1 MLLDESANVIL
12 LEESYENLFA
22 ENINRN
28 LPEYL
33 TLYTDFLDGG
43 SADWTFDF
51 WIYYVTRLG
60 TKVSRTTIHVIY
72 FFGLAGIFL
81 ILFKFIPSTPF
92 MYLNTFLTLMW
103 SVSVYAGLKLI
114 NMITDWQP
122 LIIHFPIALIST
134 SVAFECLHFILKEMI
149 FALVGG
155 QCFWLILVW
164 AVASGI
170 IDDSLIGHFARLAFL
185 ANHGAMQI
193 LTLHFLVLS
202 FMLQI

>member
-1 MLLDESANVIL
+1 MTPKTLHNLTMMPFFIIGLSAFFAGFGWILSPEPWLLDESANVIL

-33 TLYTDFLDGG
+33 TLLYRFFGWWVSLIGLSTSGYT
-43 SADWTFDF
+43 
-51 WIYYVTRLG
+51 YVTRLG

-103 SVSVYAGLKLI
+103 SVSVYAGLKL
-114 NMITDWQP
+114 DKYD
-122 LIIHFPIALIST
+122 H
-134 SVAFECLHFILKEMI
+134 
-149 FALVGG
+149 
-155 QCFWLILVW
+155 
-164 AVASGI
+164 
-170 IDDSLIGHFARLAFL
+170 
-185 ANHGAMQI
+185 
-193 LTLHFLVLS
+193 
-202 FMLQI
+202 

>member
-1 MLLDESANVIL
+1 MTPKTLHNLTMMPFFVIGLSAFFAGFGWILSPEPWLLDESANVIL

-33 TLYTDFLDGG
+33 TLLYRFFGWWVSLIGLLTFGYT
-43 SADWTFDF
+43 
-51 WIYYVTRLG
+51 YVTRLG

-103 SVSVYAGLKLI
+103 SVSVYAGLKLGKY
-114 NMITDWQP
+114 D
-122 LIIHFPIALIST
+122 H
-134 SVAFECLHFILKEMI
+134 
-149 FALVGG
+149 
-155 QCFWLILVW
+155 
-164 AVASGI
+164 
-170 IDDSLIGHFARLAFL
+170 
-185 ANHGAMQI
+185 
-193 LTLHFLVLS
+193 
-202 FMLQI
+202 

>member
-1 MLLDESANVIL
+1 MRPKTLHNLTMMPFFVIGLSAFFAGFGWILSPEPWLLDESANVIL

-33 TLYTDFLDGG
+33 TLLYRFFGWWVSLIGLLTFGYT
-43 SADWTFDF
+43 
-51 WIYYVTRLG
+51 YVTRLG

-103 SVSVYAGLKLI
+103 SVSVYAGLKL
-114 NMITDWQP
+114 DKYD
-122 LIIHFPIALIST
+122 H
-134 SVAFECLHFILKEMI
+134 
-149 FALVGG
+149 
-155 QCFWLILVW
+155 
-164 AVASGI
+164 
-170 IDDSLIGHFARLAFL
+170 
-185 ANHGAMQI
+185 
-193 LTLHFLVLS
+193 
-202 FMLQI
+202 

>member
-1 MLLDESANVIL
+1 MTPKTLHNLTMMPFFVIGLSAFFAGFGWILSPEPWLLDESANVIL

-33 TLYTDFLDGG
+33 TLLYRFFGWWVSMIGLLTFGYT
-43 SADWTFDF
+43 
-51 WIYYVTRLG
+51 YVTRLG

-103 SVSVYAGLKLI
+103 SVSVYAGLKL
-114 NMITDWQP
+114 DKYD
-122 LIIHFPIALIST
+122 H
-134 SVAFECLHFILKEMI
+134 
-149 FALVGG
+149 
-155 QCFWLILVW
+155 
-164 AVASGI
+164 
-170 IDDSLIGHFARLAFL
+170 
-185 ANHGAMQI
+185 
-193 LTLHFLVLS
+193 
-202 FMLQI
+202 